1 MAGYEWSN
9 KIQINK
15 PNLTYFMVKNVFDK
29 PSTSVE
35 GFVIEKYL
43 TLSLEVTVQYSSYL
57 LIVRR
62 EECQGSF
69 KISNDL
75 DDMTIFISHNQQK
88 LLQNVAE
95 VALAPLS
102 FAYYSYPTTREPR
115 TELFAQFYSQK
126 TKMKGPILKVE
137 HHGQVVSFDILGVRL
152 YASSRM
158 SGVTKKIYFSY
169 IVSDNEGHKR
179 LKSVTSVEI
188 PHLGISLIA
197 GRRGF
202 RKEILY
208 MSMHEVDLKKEMFE
222 RDSSTHLK
230 IRYFGI
236 DNNCETISY
245 YPILFSPKYSYENM
259 RRMNWHHIDLYLLSV
274 TPDPNK
280 PTDKSI
286 MKKIDVKLIGNV
298 LKIEESFLHLMLQA
312 LEDSNKQHQIMNDI
326 IMKGKVKS
334 LQRNTDDLVDYKDK
348 VLLMAA
354 NNFRTYDLKNITKA
368 TTYVNE
374 MKISEH
380 DFSISFKRE
389 PGDQAKAAL
398 NRYSKYL
405 KSVGFDYVFSIE
417 DLTLDFNK
425 FSLENNLY
433 PMPTVQQEVINQYK
447 KDGIQSGIAS
457 ILDLNLLGNPRKFA
471 KEIKSGISDVVTKP
485 DTGNQQGNLGQGV
498 ADGAGSLARHT
509 AIGTLGSVSKITG
522 TVANMTS
529 KLTFDTEYI
538 KERNKL
544 KSEKAHG
551 VMNDMSEG
559 MNQLGFSVKDSIT
572 GVFTRP
578 VEMAEKEGLLGAI
591 KGSFIGLGGLFIK
604 PITGILDFA
613 SGGTQQLKAGV
624 DYDHL
629 APPNKRIRNPRAFY
643 GDLSLIK

>member
-1 MAGYEWSN
+1 
-9 KIQINK
+9 
-15 PNLTYFMVKNVFDK
+15 MVKNVFDK

-62 EECQGSF
+62 EDAQGSF
-69 KISNDL
+69 KFSNDL
-75 DDMTIFISHNQQK
+75 DDMTIFISHDQNKLQQ
-88 LLQNVAE
+88 NIAE
-95 VALAPLS
+95 VALAPQS
-102 FAYYSYPTTREPR
+102 FAFYSFPTTRDPKK
-115 TELFAQFYSQK
+115 ELFAQFYSQK
-126 TKMKGPILKVE
+126 TKTKGPILMIE
-137 HHGQVVSFDILGVRL
+137 HEVPVLSFDILGIRL
-152 YASSRM
+152 YTSSRM
-158 SGVTKKIYFSY
+158 SGVTKKISFSY
-169 IVSDNEGHKR
+169 IVEDKKDHKR
-179 LKSVTSVEI
+179 LKSQTSVDI

-197 GRRGF
+197 GRKSF
-202 RKEILY
+202 RKEIFY
-208 MSMHEVDLKKEMFE
+208 MSMHEVDLKMDMFE
-222 RDSSTHLK
+222 RDSSTRLK

-259 RRMNWHHIDLYLLSV
+259 RRMNWHHLDLYLLTV

-280 PTDKSI
+280 PANKSI
-286 MKKIDVKLIGNV
+286 MKMIDVKIIGNV
-298 LKIEESFLHLMLQA
+298 LKIEESFLHILLQA
-312 LEDSNKQHQIMNDI
+312 LEDSSKQQQVMNDI

-334 LQRNTDDLVDYKDK
+334 LQRNTDYLLDYKEK
-348 VLLMAA
+348 VLNMAA
-354 NNFRTYDLKNITKA
+354 NNFRTYDLKAMTKA

-405 KSVGFDYVFSIE
+405 KSLGFDYIFSIE

-433 PMPTVQQEVINQYK
+433 PLPTVQQQVINQYK
-447 KDGIQSGIAS
+447 QDGIQSGITS
-457 ILDLNLLGNPRKFA
+457 MLDLNLLGNPRKFA
-471 KEIKSGISDVVTKP
+471 REIKAGLSDVVTKP
-485 DTGNQQGNLGQGV
+485 DTANRQGNLGGGV

-522 TVANMTS
+522 TVADMTS
-529 KLTFDTEYI
+529 KLTFDAEYI
-538 KERNKL
+538 RERNKL

-559 MNQLGFSVKDSIT
+559 MNQLGFSVKDSLT

-613 SGGTQQLKAGV
+613 SGGTQQLKTGV
-624 DYDHL
+624 DYEHL
-629 APPNKRIRNPRAFY
+629 AQPTKRIRNPRAFY
-643 GDLSLIK
+643 GDLSLIR